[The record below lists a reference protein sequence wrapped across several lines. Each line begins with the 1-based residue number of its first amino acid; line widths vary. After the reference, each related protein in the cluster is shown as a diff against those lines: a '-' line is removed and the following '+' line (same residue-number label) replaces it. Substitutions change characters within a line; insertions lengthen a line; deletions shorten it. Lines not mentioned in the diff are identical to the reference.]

1 LSPYF
6 FPKFARLKGSDS
18 KKTGVAWYRTPR
30 QNAPGVPPP
39 FLGAKCV
46 PLNSPVLMINKLIR
60 WHAARDAYRTAYSNC
75 RPTTSS

>member
-30 QNAPGVPPP
+30 QNAPGVPPLLRCQVCP
-39 FLGAKCV
+39 SEF
-46 PLNSPVLMINKLIR
+46 
-60 WHAARDAYRTAYSNC
+60 ARAND
-75 RPTTSS
+75 